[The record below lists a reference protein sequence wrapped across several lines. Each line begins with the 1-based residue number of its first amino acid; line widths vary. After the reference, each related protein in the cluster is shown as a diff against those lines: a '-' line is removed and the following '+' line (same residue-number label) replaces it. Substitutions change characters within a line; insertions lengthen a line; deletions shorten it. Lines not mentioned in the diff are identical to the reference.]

1 MKKLLCVLLC
11 VLTVLPLA
19 LTGCSSAIKNDDPN
33 AAKATTIVIT
43 TIREEG
49 TTDESIALVQD
60 AFNQVTEN
68 LYNTHVVLNMIPA
81 AEYEEYVLK
90 LSEKNYLSG
99 EGSLESDDDE
109 DEAEE
114 ADKKEKQEDQEIFVD
129 ENGNSYTYAQNG
141 DMLVYDEYNRTH
153 VKYPEA
159 TKDQLD
165 ILLIPNVKFYSTM
178 KRGYIEYTDNGSE
191 ITNTYLKELGGVLIP
206 EYGTLMKKYVA
217 SYNLSALYQLGLGGQ
232 TFAIPNNTFYG
243 KYRFIVINKELFDK
257 YQYDPKTVTC
267 FGDTADFI
275 TDLMKN
281 KDVATP
287 VLNYGGYSWLT
298 YLDFPSLLGMRQ
310 ANSYNFDAITKL
322 STTFSYTD
330 YRKTLNLLNELRTA
344 GYTWSEEEK
353 VTVDSIKEQEFGVAM
368 IEGDPNTIEDF
379 GEDYY
384 VINVERPVLGND
396 MYEGMYSIS
405 STCAYPSRAMEVL
418 MLLSTNESIVNLLA
432 YGIPG
437 THYELTDEDV
447 VVNRKGGYGMNWRYV
462 GNTFLLKQSEDMS
475 EDLLKYSAD
484 NWALAKA
491 HNRALVSSPYTG
503 FTLVMNDEMQAD
515 LDTFKEL
522 SDGIIARIDKYDE
535 YVASAAYA
543 TYMQS
548 EDHANYVTKNGTSA
562 DEFPYLEYLEVLRN
576 ELERSAVYKKITQ
589 SGTATVYNTPFQ
601 QYADY
606 FLRTFRSGE

>member
-1 MKKLLCVLLC
+1 MKKLLCLLLC
-11 VLTVLPLA
+11 ILMVLPFA

-60 AFNQVTEN
+60 AFNQLTES

-81 AEYEEYVLK
+81 SEYEEYVLK
-90 LSEKNYLSG
+90 LAEKNYL
-99 EGSLESDDDE
+99 EGDGSQESEDDDE
-109 DEAEE
+109 EE
-114 ADKKEKQEDQEIFVD
+114 EKGKKEEKKEAAEIFVD
-129 ENGNSYTYAQNG
+129 EDGNSYTYAQNG

-153 VKYPEA
+153 VKYPDAAE
-159 TKDQLD
+159 DQLD
-165 ILLIPNVKFYSTM
+165 ILLIPNVKFFNTM
-178 KRGYIEYTDNGSE
+178 KRGYVELTDSGAE

-243 KYRFIVINKELFDK
+243 KYRFLVINKELFDK

-275 TDLMKN
+275 TDLMEN
-281 KDVATP
+281 KDIATP
-287 VLNYGGYSWLT
+287 VLNYAGYSWLT
-298 YLDFPSLLGMRQ
+298 YLDFPSMLGLRQ
-310 ANSYNFDAITKL
+310 ANSYSYDAILKL

-330 YRKTLNLLNELRTA
+330 YRKTLNLLNDLKQA
-344 GYTWSEEEK
+344 GYTWSEDEN

-368 IEGDPNTIEDF
+368 IEGDPNTIKDF
-379 GEDYY
+379 GDDYY
-384 VINVERPVLGND
+384 VVNVERPVLGND
-396 MYEGMYSIS
+396 MYDGMYSIS
-405 STCAYPSRAMEVL
+405 SSCAYPSRAMEIL

-432 YGIPG
+432 YGVPG
-437 THYELTDEDV
+437 THYELDKNDM

-462 GNTFLLKQSEDMS
+462 GNTFLLKQCEDMS
-475 EDLLKYSAD
+475 EELLKYSAD
-484 NWALAKA
+484 DWALAKA

-503 FTLVMNDEMQAD
+503 FTLVMNDEIQQD

-522 SDGIIARIDKYDE
+522 SDGIMARIDKYDE
-535 YVASAAYA
+535 YVGSPAYE

-548 EDHANYVTKNGTSA
+548 EDHANYVEKNGTKQ
-562 DEFPYLEYLEVLRN
+562 DEFPYLEYLDVLRF

-606 FLRTFRSGE
+606 FLRTFRTGE